1 MSEFTIDESE
11 KLPLLQAVF
20 NNLKQSVQLEN
31 DLLKQIQKMENVGL
45 SSTTEYKLIKL
56 RQFEESFFALFLL
69 RLSKE
74 LASKRENQTYA
85 DCVRAFKRKM
95 GGWRK
100 DDRNSIRKEHAKTEY
115 IKKVMYKSLE
125 NSIEKSKKYINFLEE
140 ELKNAE
146 K

>member
-1 MSEFTIDESE
+1 MSEFTLDESN
-11 KLPLLQAVF
+11 KLPILQAVL
-20 NNLKQSVQLEN
+20 NNLKQSVQLEGH
-31 DLLKQIQKMENVGL
+31 LLEQIQKMENVGL
-45 SSTTEYKLIKL
+45 HSTTEYKLIKL

-69 RLSKE
+69 RLSRD
-74 LASKRENQTYA
+74 LSSKKKNQTYY
-85 DCVRAFKRKM
+85 DCLRAFKTKM

-100 DDRNSIRKEHAKTEY
+100 DDRNSIRKKHAQTDY

-125 NSIEKSKKYINFLEE
+125 NSFEKSQKYVNFLES